1 MQLNFKKS
9 RSIALLTGGV
19 LAASALMPMTPAHAD
34 KSKTY
39 KAGAAI
45 LGAAGA
51 LMILKGKTLPGIL
64 AGAGAYYAYKQGQK
78 AKDQDRYGQYPSN
91 DPRYSQYPDSNS
103 GTYDNAGTYDNS
115 NTGYYDNSGTYGN
128 TGTYDNRDGRDGYDN
143 RDTYDNRGTYSNSN
157 DPYYGGT
164 TSYPSD
170 RSYNP
175 RYQDQSTRGNAY
187 PNYGYQAF
195 SGNRNSRRVVK

>member
-51 LMILKGKTLPGIL
+51 LMILKGKTLPGVL

-78 AKDQDRYGQYPSN
+78 AKDKERYGQYQHPNN
-91 DPRYSQYPDSNS
+91 DPRYSQYPDTNS
-103 GTYDNAGTYDNS
+103 
-115 NTGYYDNSGTYGN
+115 GYYDNSGTYDNRSN
-128 TGTYDNRDGRDGYDN
+128 TGYYDNRGTYDNTPTYDN
-143 RDTYDNRGTYSNSN
+143 RDTYDNRGGYSNSN

-170 RSYNP
+170 RGYNP
-175 RYQDQSTRGNAY
+175 GYQGSSTGSNTY
-187 PNYGYQAF
+187 PDYGYRAF
-195 SGNRNSRRVVK
+195 KGNRSARRVVK